1 MKQNALKFLLEFT
14 GKCPSSSSRI
24 ECKNIIYIY
33 SKLLI
38 SLKFNEKMIIE
49 FYYEINFP
57 MLRDI
62 QNN

>member
-14 GKCPSSSSRI
+14 GKCPSSSSQI
-24 ECKNIIYIY
+24 ECKNINY